1 VNRTPVAR
9 HGAEESFSALP
20 PARRVDDSGR
30 RSARGPQD
38 SFSALPPARHVDDS
52 AGSRSAR
59 GPQDSFSALPPV
71 NRTPAARH
79 GAEESFSALPP
90 ARRVDDSGGRRPRGS
105 ALPPATRGPEESF
118 SRMPAVRGPQDSY
131 SSLPPARR
139 VADELQTAVD
149 GLPPARLGLASDDGP
164 ATSITG
170 MAPVPGGSNGR
181 RRAEDRLPDRRASHR
196 ADDLTPEF
204 GRPPQR
210 REPDPDLSSLRL
222 VPALSSMDDSM
233 EMPAV
238 RMPKHGRP
246 EDYGD
251 DYGVPASR
259 PGPEDSYDRMPAVAR
274 PTGGRRRAR
283 A

>member
-1 VNRTPVAR
+1 M
-9 HGAEESFSALP
+9 
-20 PARRVDDSGR
+20 
-30 RSARGPQD
+30 
-38 SFSALPPARHVDDS
+38 
-52 AGSRSAR
+52 
-59 GPQDSFSALPPV
+59 
-71 NRTPAARH
+71 PAARH

-90 ARRVDDSGGRRPRGS
+90 ARRVDDSGARRSARGPQDSYS

-118 SRMPAVRGPQDSY
+118 SRMPAVRGSQDSF

-139 VADELQTAVD
+139 VADELQTAVN
-149 GLPPARLGLASDDGP
+149 GLPPARLGSDDGP

-181 RRAEDRLPDRRASHR
+181 RRAEDRLPDHRASHR
-196 ADDLTPEF
+196 ADELAPEF
-204 GRPPQR
+204 GRPPKR

-246 EDYGD
+246 EDYG
-251 DYGVPASR
+251 VPSSR
-259 PGPEDSYDRMPAVAR
+259 PGPEDSYDRMPPVGR